1 MLLQNTL
8 VNFLYSSDFITMN
21 PIDLFCKVTSTTSDE
36 VIPPQPTEVTST
48 TSNKAISPYHQTGI
62 NTNLTTYVL
71 YQSRLIKIPTG
82 LRLKQPKVYL
92 CHELITVPSEL
103 NLQIPK
109 VHLWDYTKSPDQ
121 NFNRNIAPVNTP
133 ISSSIEELN
142 ICTHC
147 WKPVTGNVLMHKT
160 VKHYAYM
167 Q

>member
-8 VNFLYSSDFITMN
+8 VNFLYTSDFITMN

-48 TSNKAISPYHQTGI
+48 TSNEAISPYHQTGI

-109 VHLWDYTKSPDQ
+109 FIFGIIPNHQIKTLTGTLLQSTLLYHHLLK
-121 NFNRNIAPVNTP
+121 N
-133 ISSSIEELN
+133 
-142 ICTHC
+142 
-147 WKPVTGNVLMHKT
+147 
-160 VKHYAYM
+160 
-167 Q
+167 